1 MTTNLT
7 RGGPS
12 AHQTGVL
19 WRLVRASMTIVGL
32 IPPLVED
39 GELLV
44 RPAPRLLW
52 LGGVVSW
59 GYLRRPRCRRP
70 SSSAEAAGA
79 RPACRRA
86 CGSVGPARMGCR
98 TAALFPNSSL
108 MPSARAQIDG
118 GYLNNMPVDV
128 MRELGVDTV
137 RRAAGGPRPALAGAG
152 CKATDAAA
160 WRPRLLRHTPAQ
172 LPLSA
177 DGRRAARASHA
188 PGMRRGRGRLAAV
201 RRACRLARVGLG

>member
-79 RPACRRA
+79 RLACRRA
-86 CGSVGPARMGCR
+86 CGSAGPARMGCR
-98 TAALFPNSSL
+98 TAALFPNSSPNAERTGADRRRL
-108 MPSARAQIDG
+108 PEQHAGGRHARAGRRHGAPRRRAPAGACGRRLQGHRRRSVEATPAEAHACAAAPVGRRTQSSAR
-118 GYLNNMPVDV
+118 LP
-128 MRELGVDTV
+128 
-137 RRAAGGPRPALAGAG
+137 RARHASGSRQAGRSTPRV
-152 CKATDAAA
+152 
-160 WRPRLLRHTPAQ
+160 Q
-172 LPLSA
+172 
-177 DGRRAARASHA
+177 
-188 PGMRRGRGRLAAV
+188 
-201 RRACRLARVGLG
+201 VG